1 MQLRLMGRES
11 IGSWRRR
18 GEERKGERRRCWG
31 DLRGTGGV
39 PAVREVMV
47 LTWLKAGERLSP
59 SCQLWVSPSAR
70 NTEEQPEGTNPRDW

>member
-11 IGSWRRR
+11 TGSWRRR
-18 GEERKGERRRCWG
+18 GKVKGRRCWG

-47 LTWLKAGERLSP
+47 LTWHKAGERLSP

-70 NTEEQPEGTNPRDW
+70 NTEEQPEGTNLRD